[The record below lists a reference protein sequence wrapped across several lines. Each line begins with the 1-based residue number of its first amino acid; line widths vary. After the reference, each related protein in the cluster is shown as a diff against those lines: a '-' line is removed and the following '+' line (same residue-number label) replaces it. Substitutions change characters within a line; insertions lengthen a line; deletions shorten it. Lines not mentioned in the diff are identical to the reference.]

1 MRIIDA
7 TRRSAVAVTAD
18 RPINQVAQ
26 LMEDATV
33 GAVVVVDGDQPVG
46 IVTDRDLVRRA
57 LARGLDGAARVDGVM
72 SAPIVTIG
80 ADEDLRRAYQAFSAN
95 EVRRLVIVDDGG
107 RFVGIL
113 SVDDL
118 VMDLAADLAAIAGPI
133 SAEVL
138 FGHHEVPLPATI
150 P

>member
-7 TRRSAVAVTAD
+7 TRRSAVAVAPD
-18 RPINQVAQ
+18 RPIAHVAH

-33 GAVVVVDGDQPVG
+33 GAVVVVEGDRPVG
-46 IVTDRDLVRRA
+46 VVTDRDLVRRA
-57 LARGLDGAARVDGVM
+57 LARRLDPGARVDGVM
-72 SAPIVTIG
+72 SAPVVTIG
-80 ADEDLRRAYQAFSAN
+80 ADDDLRDAYQAFAAN
-95 EVRRLVIVDDGG
+95 AIRRLVIVDDGG

-118 VMDLAADLAAIAGPI
+118 LMDLAADLTAITRPI

-138 FGHHEVPLPATI
+138 FGHHEGALPTTTR
-150 P
+150 

>member
-46 IVTDRDLVRRA
+46 IVMRNALRVHRILLVR
-57 LARGLDGAARVDGVM
+57 GAMHA
-72 SAPIVTIG
+72 S
-80 ADEDLRRAYQAFSAN
+80 EQ
-95 EVRRLVIVDDGG
+95 
-107 RFVGIL
+107 
-113 SVDDL
+113 
-118 VMDLAADLAAIAGPI
+118 
-133 SAEVL
+133 
-138 FGHHEVPLPATI
+138 
-150 P
+150 